1 MCTLECARCE
11 ATFTVSEE
19 LCGECDEALDE
30 FGRNASARIDQSMA
44 ARRAAE
50 GGIGVA
56 NCKRCGDLLEYYGNR
71 WDDCG
76 NCAFEEA
83 VIANGTWRERL
94 GANFIAAGLAARLAM
109 ATFEITKAAYPK
121 LDGFFAA
128 AETARLL
135 RAMAGIDPEDH
146 RVEKAGAP

>member
-1 MCTLECARCE
+1 M
-11 ATFTVSEE
+11 
-19 LCGECDEALDE
+19 
-30 FGRNASARIDQSMA
+30 
-44 ARRAAE
+44 
-50 GGIGVA
+50 A

-94 GANFIAAGLAARLAM
+94 GANFIAIGLAARLAM

-135 RAMAGIDPEDH
+135 RAMAGIDLEDH
-146 RVEKAGAP
+146 RIPKAGAP